1 MFACWME
8 WMVSAG
14 DLLIFSKYLC
24 FLFNFTKSRRV
35 VISKYF
41 SNSVDNSELK

>member
-1 MFACWME
+1 ME

-14 DLLIFSKYLC
+14 YLLIFSKYYV
-24 FLFNFTKSRRV
+24 FFFNFTKSLRV

>member
-1 MFACWME
+1 ME
-8 WMVSAG
+8 WTVSAG
-14 DLLIFSKYLC
+14 YLLILSKYYV
-24 FLFNFTKSRRV
+24 FFNFTKSLRV

>member
-1 MFACWME
+1 MLNGVDGLC
-8 WMVSAG
+8 G
-14 DLLIFSKYLC
+14 LLAHFLQILC
-24 FLFNFTKSRRV
+24 FFFNFTKSLRV